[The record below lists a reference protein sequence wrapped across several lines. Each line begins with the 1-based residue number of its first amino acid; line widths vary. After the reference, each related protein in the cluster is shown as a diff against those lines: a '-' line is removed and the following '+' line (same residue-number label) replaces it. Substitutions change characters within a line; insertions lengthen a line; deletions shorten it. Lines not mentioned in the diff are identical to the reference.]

1 MTAWVKSE
9 ESTDPNVMYQQE
21 NAAALTP
28 ASATDEKPSI
38 GFRHILDGRHATVAI
53 AAEAQDVMARHVSV
67 ASSSSDDDDDDSSS
81 NSSSSLVPLFL

>member
-9 ESTDPNVMYQQE
+9 ESTDPNVIYQQDTGE
-21 NAAALTP
+21 TAAALTP
-28 ASATDEKPSI
+28 ASATDEKSSI

-67 ASSSSDDDDDDSSS
+67 TSSSSDGDG
-81 NSSSSLVPLFL
+81 SSSSLAPLFL